1 MGEQKGEQPFMWV
14 KGQRFRV
21 RSSVNIFSDSDSPP
35 RHCSYQQ
42 SLQERPADPFL
53 VTRYRLMGAS
63 TFLDRISEVA
73 ARAPDG
79 SADQHEVGGEGERTL
94 GSGDSDMFGFQR
106 LAQNFEHALA
116 ELRQLVK
123 EQASEVQDNHLC

>member
-1 MGEQKGEQPFMWV
+1 MTLLIASGG
-14 KGQRFRV
+14 
-21 RSSVNIFSDSDSPP
+21 
-35 RHCSYQQ
+35 
-42 SLQERPADPFL
+42 
-53 VTRYRLMGAS
+53 LMGAS